1 MSWAAKDLHRFKD
14 HHNEARVFGGRVFVA
29 LFFVL
34 VLFGV
39 LIARFYSLQV
49 VQYQDYATRSDLNR
63 IQVRPVPPN
72 RGLILDRNGEIL
84 ALNSPSF
91 TLSLVKERIKNL
103 EETLA
108 QIDALVPISD
118 SDRESFYKLL
128 KQRRRPYEPTPLR
141 YNLTEEEIAR
151 IAVNEYQLNG
161 VEIQAQL
168 VRQYPKGEVFVHA
181 VGYVGRINERELS
194 RFTQEEYE
202 LYTGTHSIGK
212 TGLERQYE
220 MELLGRVGSENIET
234 NALGRVLKVLDRTDP
249 EPGKDLQLFLDS
261 KVQQTA
267 LEQLGDQRGAVV
279 AIDIETGGILALV
292 STPSYDPNL
301 FVTGISYKDYNAL
314 NQSKD
319 LPLFNRAIQGQY
331 PPGSTVKPMLG
342 LGGLESK
349 IVNFRTTIF
358 DPGFYQLE
366 NDERFYREWKKG
378 GHGSRVDLREAI
390 VESCDIYFYDLSF
403 RMGVDKMHA
412 FGLNF
417 GLGSR
422 TGLDIPSERPGN
434 WPSRAWKKG
443 YRGVSWYPGD
453 SLNMSIGQ
461 GDVLATPL
469 QLAVMTATLATRGT
483 LIKPRLVKQIGDTPT
498 EKEILGVLEAD
509 SANWDYVL
517 EAMEGVVHDRN
528 HGTARAISRNLSY
541 RIAGKTGTAQKVG
554 IAQDAEYESDKI
566 SARNRDHALFVGFAP
581 ADNPKIAVAAI
592 VENGESSG
600 IPAAIVKEVMN
611 AYLLP
616 MEGE

>member
-14 HHNEARVFGGRVFVA
+14 HHNEARVFGRRVIVA
-29 LFFVL
+29 LFFVF

-72 RGLILDRNGEIL
+72 RGLILDQRGDIL

-91 TLSLVKERIKNL
+91 TLSLVKERVKDV
-103 EETLA
+103 EATLA
-108 QIDALVPISD
+108 QIEALVPIS
-118 SDRESFYKLL
+118 EGEKEAFYKLL

-151 IAVNEYQLNG
+151 IAVNEYQLKG
-161 VEIQAQL
+161 VEIEAQL
-168 VRQYPKGEVFVHA
+168 VRQYPKGELFVHA
-181 VGYVGRINERELS
+181 VGYVGRINERELT
-194 RFTQEEYE
+194 RFTKEQYE
-202 LYTGTHSIGK
+202 RYSGTHSIGK
-212 TGLERQYE
+212 IGLERQYE
-220 MELLGRVGSENIET
+220 EQLLGQVGTENIET
-234 NALGRVLKVLDRTDP
+234 NALGRVLKVLDRSDP
-249 EPGKDLQLFLDS
+249 EPGQDLHLFLDS
-261 KVQQTA
+261 KVQLKA
-267 LEQLGDQRGAVV
+267 LEQLNGRRGSIV
-279 AIDIETGGILALV
+279 AIDVETGGVLAMV
-292 STPSYDPNL
+292 STPAYDPNL
-301 FVTGISYKDYNAL
+301 FVTGISYKNYNAL
-314 NQSKD
+314 NTSKD

-342 LGGLESK
+342 LAGLESNT
-349 IVNFRTTIF
+349 ISFNTTIY

-366 NDERFYREWKKG
+366 NDDRFYRDWKRT
-378 GHGSRVDLREAI
+378 GHGSRVDLRKAI
-390 VESCDIYFYDLSF
+390 IESCDVYFYDMAY
-403 RMGVDKMHA
+403 RTGVDKMHA
-412 FGLNF
+412 FGVHF
-417 GLGSR
+417 GLGQR

-443 YRGVSWYPGD
+443 YRGLSWYPGD

-469 QLAVMTATLATRGT
+469 QMAVMTATLASRGI
-483 LIKPRLVKQIGDTPT
+483 LVQPRLVKQIGDTPT
-498 EKEILGVLEAD
+498 EKVILGELEA
-509 SANWDYVL
+509 SEMNWDYVL
-517 EAMEGVVHDRN
+517 SAMEGVVQDQV
-528 HGTARAISRNLSY
+528 HGTARAINRNAKY

-566 SARNRDHALFVGFAP
+566 SERNRDHALFVGFAP

-600 IPAAIVKEVMN
+600 IPAAMVREVMDV
-611 AYLLP
+611 YLLP
-616 MEGE
+616 Q